1 MQGRRIDDNVYLIV
15 LTHHL
20 ETLMTKKALLVIDL
34 QNDYFPHG
42 KYPLWNTEQTLSQV
56 KTAIA
61 RAKALNIEVI
71 HVQHIADPE
80 KGIAP
85 FFNQGT
91 QGVDI
96 HAEIL
101 AAAPEAAVVIKRFAD
116 SFEQTNLDEL
126 LQKQGISELL
136 LCGMMTQNCVTHT
149 AISKAAEKYNVAI
162 MVDCC
167 TTVDEMIH
175 NIALNAIALRVP
187 LVTMEQVLSA

>member
-1 MQGRRIDDNVYLIV
+1 
-15 LTHHL
+15 
-20 ETLMTKKALLVIDL
+20 MTKKALLVIDL